1 MDAIYDKTGR
11 QIYPG
16 DVLKV
21 YHFQAALRREHRYM
35 YKYVEGYHENG
46 KAFIV
51 GHLQPNSAPYYL
63 PLDGKIHPE
72 IEIVQGYAWNGLDYR
87 DRPKTGKEQNN
98 A

>member
-1 MDAIYDKTGR
+1 MDTIYDKTGR
-11 QIYPG
+11 RIYPG

-21 YHFQAALRREHRYM
+21 YHFRAALRREHRYM

-63 PLDGKIHPE
+63 PLDGKIHPD
-72 IEIVQGYAWNGLDYR
+72 IEIVQGYAGVSSGSDYR
-87 DRPKTGKEQNN
+87 DREKAGKE
-98 A
+98 